1 MRPALIP
8 LALLLAGCAPAAP
21 TPRDPAAE
29 ARAFMEGY
37 ARDLIGGNREGIAD
51 RYDRRGAY
59 LLGNGR
65 KALEPF
71 DSIAA
76 RYRTDWGP
84 PPSFEWQNL
93 SFEPVGPDAVA
104 VAGQFLWGREG
115 AAPLPA
121 SYSALL
127 VRQEGRLRIR
137 VEDESIDPRALRPA
151 CADSTRR

>member
-1 MRPALIP
+1 MLA
-8 LALLLAGCAPAAP
+8 ALLGACAPAASP

-37 ARDLIGGNREGIAD
+37 GRDLIGGNREGIAD

-65 KALEPF
+65 KDLEPF

-76 RYRTDWGP
+76 RYRTEWSP

-104 VAGQFLWGREG
+104 VAGRFLWGREG
-115 AAPLPA
+115 AAPLAA

-137 VEDESIDPRALRPA
+137 IEDESIDPRALRPA
-151 CADSTRR
+151 CPDTTRR